1 MLEGSLLCLIEF
13 VHEFAKIAN
22 KNLRRMKEIHSQM
35 ILIKI

>member
-1 MLEGSLLCLIEF
+1 MLDGSLLFLIEF

-22 KNLRRMKEIHSQM
+22 KNLRMKEIHSQM